1 MLAVRCVLVALLLL
15 EVAFK
20 LVIKLFDVIIIIF
33 PNGSRIAVGKK

>member
-20 LVIKLFDVIIIIF
+20 LVIKLFDVIDITL
-33 PNGSRIAVGKK
+33 PNERHIRLR